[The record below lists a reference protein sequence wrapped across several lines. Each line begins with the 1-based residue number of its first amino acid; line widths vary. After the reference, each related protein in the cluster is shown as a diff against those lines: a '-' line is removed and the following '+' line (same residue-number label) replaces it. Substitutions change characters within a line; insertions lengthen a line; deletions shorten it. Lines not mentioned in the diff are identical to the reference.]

1 MSRLKANGSIAVH
14 LIADEEPTLYLFVD
28 FQQMQEYLN
37 QHISEHGILQSWLVQ
52 SNDGPT
58 NIAANAY
65 MFRLRDISIETVDKA
80 EGGW

>member
-1 MSRLKANGSIAVH
+1 MSSLKANGSIAVY
-14 LIADEEPTLYLFVD
+14 LVADEEESLYLFVD

-37 QHISEHGILQSWLVQ
+37 QHISEHGIVQGWLVQ

-58 NIAANAY
+58 NIMADAY
-65 MFRLRDISIETVDKA
+65 MQRIQDISIETVDKA